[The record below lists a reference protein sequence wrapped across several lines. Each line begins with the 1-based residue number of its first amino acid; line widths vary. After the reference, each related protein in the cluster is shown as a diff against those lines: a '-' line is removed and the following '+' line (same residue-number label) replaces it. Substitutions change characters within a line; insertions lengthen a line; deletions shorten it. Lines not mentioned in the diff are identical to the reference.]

1 MTDILDNVDF
11 SGYAI
16 ALSAFDRSD
25 ALRSEGSMG
34 RAKWVHEYAQTVAR
48 ALPPLGTM
56 GAPRKGTPHKAMA
69 DAIRAMF
76 PSLTPDAQKHHI
88 TRLFL
93 LCRIAAAPRNAR
105 KDDETMEDY
114 AARVDKWA
122 AVANNEDGDKVRALI
137 DGKPRKASPPDGGK
151 DGGDDDG
158 DTSTDGTLAG
168 EGGKPKTDPTALN
181 PVVNNG
187 IRTMI
192 TAYES
197 GKITQAEWNTILAD
211 LAYSVSLAKAAKA
224 PIQASA

>member
-1 MTDILDNVDF
+1 MTDISDAVDF
-11 SGYAI
+11 TGYAI

-34 RAKWVHEYAQTVAR
+34 RATWVYEYAQTVAR

-105 KDDETMEDY
+105 KDGESIEDY
-114 AARVDKWA
+114 AARVDRWA

-137 DGKPRKASPPDGGK
+137 DGKPRKASPPDGG
-151 DGGDDDG
+151 DGGDDEG

-168 EGGKPKTDPTALN
+168 EGGKPKTDPANLVPVILASRRTVRQAFESGRIDQATWDAYLTDMAYETALDKSA
-181 PVVNNG
+181 
-187 IRTMI
+187 R
-192 TAYES
+192 
-197 GKITQAEWNTILAD
+197 
-211 LAYSVSLAKAAKA
+211 A